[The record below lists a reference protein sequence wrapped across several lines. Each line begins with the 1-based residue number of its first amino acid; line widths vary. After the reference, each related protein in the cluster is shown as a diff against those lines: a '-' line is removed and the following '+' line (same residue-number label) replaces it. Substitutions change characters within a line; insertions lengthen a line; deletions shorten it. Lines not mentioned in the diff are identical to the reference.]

1 MPNKLLLDTPLINE
15 AAHNFRTLRDFIR
28 FAVTQMTLANVSF
41 GQGTDNAFDEAAYL
55 TLHTLHLPIDQLDPF
70 LDAVLLPA
78 ERLLVLNVLAKRVNG
93 RLPAAY
99 ITGEAWL
106 QGYRFIVDQNVII
119 PRSPIAE
126 LLVSQLDTWVAE
138 PHSIKHVL
146 DVCTGSGCLAI
157 LAALVLPNAQ
167 VDATDISTEALQIA
181 KTNVDAYNLSARV
194 HLHQGSLLEPLPAK
208 HLYNMIICN
217 PPYVNDASMQA
228 LPPEFMHEP
237 SLALAGGQDGMRL
250 IGDLLKQCAKKL
262 TPDGILLLEIGQ
274 ERAYFDAVFA
284 HLSPTWIDTLG
295 TQDQIMM
302 LTAVQLQS

>member
-1 MPNKLLLDTPLINE
+1 MPNQLFIDTPLINE
-15 AAHNFRTLRDFIR
+15 AASHFRTLRDFIR
-28 FAVTQMTLANVSF
+28 FAVTQMTQAKVSF

-55 TLHTLHLPIDQLDPF
+55 TLHTLNLPIDQLDPF
-70 LDAVLLPA
+70 LDAVLLPV
-78 ERLLVLNVLAKRVNG
+78 ERLMVLNVLAKRVNE

-106 QGYRFIVDQNVII
+106 QGYRFTVDKNVII

-126 LLVSQLDTWVAE
+126 LLVSQLDTWVDE
-138 PHSIKHVL
+138 PHDIKHVL

-167 VDATDISTEALQIA
+167 VDATDISEEALSIA
-181 KTNVDAYNLSARV
+181 KANVNDYNLSARV
-194 HLHQGSLLEPLPAK
+194 HLHQGSLLEPLPTK
-208 HLYNMIICN
+208 HHYNMIICN

-237 SLALAGGQDGMRL
+237 SLALAGGVNGMRL
-250 IGDLLKQCAKKL
+250 VSDLLNQCAKKL
-262 TPDGILLLEIGQ
+262 TSDGILFLEIGH
-274 ERAYFDAVFA
+274 ERAHFDAAFK

-302 LTAVQLQS
+302 LTAAQLQS

>member
-1 MPNKLLLDTPLINE
+1 MPNQPLLDTQQINE
-15 AAHNFRTLRDFIR
+15 AASHFRTLRDFIR
-28 FAVTQMTLANVSF
+28 FAVTHMTQAKVAF
-41 GQGTDNAFDEAAYL
+41 GQGTDNAFDESVYL
-55 TLHTLHLPIDQLDPF
+55 TLHTLNLPIDQLDPF

-78 ERLLVLNVLAKRVNG
+78 ERLKVLNVLSLRINE

-106 QGYRFIVDQNVII
+106 QGYRFNVNQNVII

-126 LLVSQLDTWVAE
+126 MLTSQLDTWVAE
-138 PHSIKHVL
+138 PHAIENVL

-167 VDATDISTEALQIA
+167 VDATDISPEALRVA
-181 KTNVDAYNLSARV
+181 KTNVVEYNLSARL

-208 HLYNMIICN
+208 RLYNMIICN

-237 SLALAGGQDGMRL
+237 SLALAGGLDGMRL
-250 IGDLLKQCAKKL
+250 IGDLLNQCAKKL
-262 TPDGILLLEIGQ
+262 TPDGVLFLEIGH
-274 ERAYFDAVFA
+274 ERTHFDAAFG
-284 HLSPTWIDTLG
+284 HLSPVWIDTLA

-302 LTAVQLQS
+302 LTAAQLQS

>member
-1 MPNKLLLDTPLINE
+1 MPNQPRLDPQHINE
-15 AAHNFRTLRDFIR
+15 ANSHLRTLRDFIR
-28 FAVTQMTLANVSF
+28 FAVTHMTQAKVAF

-55 TLHTLHLPIDQLDPF
+55 TLHTLNLPIDQLDPF
-70 LDAVLLPA
+70 LDATLLPS
-78 ERLLVLNVLAKRVNG
+78 ERTKVLNVLCQRINE

-106 QGYRFIVDQNVII
+106 QGYRFNVDQHVII

-126 LLVSQLDTWVAE
+126 LLVSQLDTWVVE
-138 PHSIKHVL
+138 PHAIDNVL

-157 LAALVLPNAQ
+157 LAALVLPHAQ
-167 VDATDISTEALQIA
+167 VDATDISADALRVA
-181 KTNVDAYNLSARV
+181 KTNVNDYNLNARL
-194 HLHQGSLLEPLPAK
+194 HLYQGSLLEPLPATR
-208 HLYNMIICN
+208 LYNMIICN

-250 IGDLLKQCAKKL
+250 INDLLKQCAKKL
-262 TPDGILLLEIGQ
+262 TADGILFLEIGH
-274 ERAYFDAVFA
+274 ERAHFDAAFG
-284 HLSPTWIDTLG
+284 HLSPIWIDTLA

-302 LTAVQLQS
+302 LTASQLQS